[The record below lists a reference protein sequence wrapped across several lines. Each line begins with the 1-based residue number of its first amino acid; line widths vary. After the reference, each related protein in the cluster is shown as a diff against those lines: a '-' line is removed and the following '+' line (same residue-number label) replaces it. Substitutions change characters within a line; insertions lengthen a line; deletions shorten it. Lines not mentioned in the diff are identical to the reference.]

1 MGVIRRV
8 RRDQAFEAAFPG
20 LYHRAHAVA
29 TRIVG
34 DADSAEDVAAEALAR
49 TYVQWGKVRDL
60 PYLEAW
66 VLRVAA
72 NVALD
77 VVRRRKPAVASRSG
91 VDPAEQVVDRLFVT
105 GELRRLSKRQQEVVV
120 LRYVADMPEADV
132 ASCLGVGVETVK
144 EHAARAMRAL
154 RAGVEKEAGRAV
166 V

>member
-1 MGVIRRV
+1 MRGIRGV
-8 RRDQAFEAAFPG
+8 RRDEAFEAAFPS
-20 LYHRAHAVA
+20 LYHRALAVA
-29 TRIVG
+29 TRVVG
-34 DADSAEDVAAEALAR
+34 DPDSAEDVAAEALAR
-49 TYVQWGKVRDL
+49 TYVQWGRVREL

-66 VLRVAA
+66 VLRVTA

-77 VVRRRKPAVASRSG
+77 AVRRRKPALAPAPG

-105 GELRRLSKRQQEVVV
+105 GQLQRLSKRQQEVVV
-120 LRYVADMPEADV
+120 LRYVADLPEAEV
-132 ASCLGVGVETVK
+132 ASSLGVGVETVK